1 MIDILF
7 EVGVSGLLQG
17 LILAILVLGVMIPF
31 KLLNLPDITS
41 EGSFPLGGCAY
52 AVLLTCQLDPL
63 LSILIATTIAGLGG
77 VCTAAINIKYKI
89 NSLLA
94 GIIVSTMLYSVN
106 LRMMGKS
113 NLILPELSNFFTD
126 AISNVN
132 TNILVTI
139 LLNLIFIAAVFF
151 FLKTEKGLR
160 FRSVGLNQ
168 RFAQKQGISL
178 NKNIVF
184 GLFIAN
190 CLAGVAGIIFV
201 QTNNYADIGMSVGII
216 IQALAAMLIGEK
228 VLGTESLLK
237 IILAPF
243 VGAIIYQQIQGFA
256 LLLGLAPSD
265 LKFMTGAIVLFI
277 ISLPSANNSSV

>member
-7 EVGVSGLLQG
+7 EVGISGLLQG

-41 EGSFPLGGCAY
+41 EGSFPLGGCSY
-52 AVLLTCQLDPL
+52 TVLLTFQFNPL
-63 LSILIATTIAGLGG
+63 LSALIATIMAGFAG

-113 NLILPELSNFFTD
+113 NIILPELSNFFTD

-139 LLNLIFIAAVFF
+139 FLNLIFIAAVFS

-184 GLFIAN
+184 GLFVAN
-190 CLAGVAGIIFV
+190 CLAGFAGIIFV
-201 QTNNYADIGMSVGII
+201 QTNNYADIGMSIGII

-228 VLGTESLLK
+228 VLGAESLLK
-237 IILAPF
+237 IISAPF

-277 ISLPSANNSSV
+277 ISLPSAKSSSV